1 VADPVRI
8 PLGRGLFALID
19 AADSERVAAFAW
31 HATTKK
37 EHPDVHY
44 VQHTTRLGS
53 GQSARKGSL
62 ALHRFIMG
70 CQPGDGK
77 VVDHRNGNPLD
88 NRRENLRVTDKRGNA
103 TNVTRSKQQRRGGFK
118 GVSWNPAMGK
128 WQASICAGEVKP
140 NGKRRQLYLGCFV
153 DPIDAALAYDAVAL
167 QHFGEFA
174 CLNFATREEAE
185 LRRQREAAAVKGA
198 A

>member
-1 VADPVRI
+1 MADAVRLPI
-8 PLGRGLFALID
+8 GRGLLALVD
-19 AADSERVAAFAW
+19 AVDAERVSAFAW

-37 EHPDVHY
+37 AHPNVHY
-44 VQHTTRLGS
+44 VQHTTRIGS
-53 GQSARKGSL
+53 GPGARKGSV

-103 TNVTRSKQQRRGGFK
+103 TNVTSSKQQKRGGFK

-128 WQASICAGEVKP
+128 WQASICAGEIKA
-140 NGKRRQLYLGCFV
+140 NGKRRQLYLGCHS
-153 DPIDAALAYDAVAL
+153 DPTDAARAYDAAARE
-167 QHFGEFA
+167 HFGEFA
-174 CLNFATREEAE
+174 CLNFPADEA
-185 LRRQREAAAVKGA
+185 RRSA
-198 A
+198 